1 MVERQLQPIPPEIA
15 SAFAWAAGA
24 FSLSWSPG
32 GPEPTTVLY
41 GQHFTIMEVGH
52 LVDNFTHPLP
62 ESLLDILYLAHASI
76 GVDASALRRPSGHQS
91 AGKTAASFENDP
103 QTRLCGSAADTQKT

>member
-15 SAFAWAAGA
+15 SAFAWAVGA

-62 ESLLDILYLAHASI
+62 ESLLEIFYLAHASM
-76 GVDASALRRPSGHQS
+76 GVDASALRRNQTYQGGGHALRQLMQARRS
-91 AGKTAASFENDP
+91 A
-103 QTRLCGSAADTQKT
+103 

>member
-15 SAFAWAAGA
+15 SAFAWAVGA

-32 GPEPTTVLY
+32 EPEPTTVLY
-41 GQHFTIMEVGH
+41 GQHFTIVEVSH

-62 ESLLDILYLAHASI
+62 ESVLEILYLSHASM
-76 GVDASALRRPSGHQS
+76 GVDVSALRS
-91 AGKTAASFENDP
+91 N
-103 QTRLCGSAADTQKT
+103 QTYQGGGRALRQLIQAHKST